1 MSPQNSSPDRVL
13 SLRPITPEDEDF
25 LCRLYASTREDEL
38 APLDWDEDQKQ
49 AFLRMQFE
57 AQHKFYLE
65 QFSQAE
71 FNIILLNGEPVGR
84 LYTDLR
90 SDEIRII
97 DIALLTAY
105 RRQGIGSI
113 YLKKVMTE
121 AKEAG
126 LAVRIHVE
134 HYNPAMSLYRRLGF
148 KKIDD
153 GGIYFLMEWSPDSQ

>member
-1 MSPQNSSPDRVL
+1 MSPQNPSPDRVL
-13 SLRPITPEDEDF
+13 SLRPITPQDEDF

-38 APLDWDEDQKQ
+38 APLDWTEDQKQ

-90 SDEIRII
+90 SDEIRIV

-105 RRQGIGSI
+105 RGQGIGSAYMKDVI
-113 YLKKVMTE
+113 
-121 AKEAG
+121 AQARAAG

-134 HYNPAMSLYRRLGF
+134 RYNPAMSLYKRLGF
-148 KKIDD
+148 QKIGDN
-153 GGIYFLMEWSPDSQ
+153 GVYFLMEWLPDSQ